1 MARKRT
7 KKPQKYIIQ
16 HGKLQHQTSARRFAV
31 WLRAGLLVL
40 VNSHLARVSESART
54 LWEGGELILQ
64 PIAQVSPSIAISWA
78 GVEQQ
83 YLFAH
88 GGQVPLT
95 RDQRA
100 AFADWRLRFGLEEA
114 LRMEREY
121 LSREREFA
129 MREQYGWL

>member
-7 KKPQKYIIQ
+7 KKAPKYIIR
-16 HGKLQHQTSARRFAV
+16 HGKLQHQTSARRFQV
-31 WLRAGLLVL
+31 WLREGLLVAI
-40 VNSHLARVSESART
+40 NSHLARVSDAART

-64 PIAQVSPSIAISWA
+64 PIAQPSPSIAISWA

-88 GGQVPLT
+88 GGQVPLS
-95 RDQRA
+95 REQRL
-100 AFADWRLRFGLEEA
+100 AFADWRLRFGIEEA
-114 LRMEREY
+114 ARMKREY

>member
-7 KKPQKYIIQ
+7 KKPAKYIIQ
-16 HGKLQHQTSARRFAV
+16 HGKLQHQTSARRFRV
-31 WLRAGLLVL
+31 WLREGLLVAINL
-40 VNSHLARVSESART
+40 HLARVSDAART

-64 PIAQVSPSIAISWA
+64 PIAQASPSIAISWA

-88 GGQVPLT
+88 GGQVPLS
-95 RDQRA
+95 REQRL
-100 AFADWRLRFGLEEA
+100 AFADWRLRFGIEEA
-114 LRMEREY
+114 ARMEREY
-121 LSREREFA
+121 LAREREFA